1 MLWRNKSNLEKQ
13 IRTCSEEINNKN
25 HQLNS
30 LLKRDLRNG
39 LENCLRLVEK
49 HHIKGVHGPLIELFT
64 CDKAF
69 STAVEVTAGNK
80 LFNVVVDND
89 NVAAKVL
96 ELLGKQKDS
105 GRVTFMPLNRL
116 NSSKITYPDTTDAFS
131 MLSKLEFEPVFEKA
145 FQQVFGRTLICRSLD
160 SGRKLSRQ
168 YQLDAVTLDGD
179 QCSNKGSFT
188 GGSIEWKVA
197 KVDIVR
203 QRRERQEEYAEAES
217 ELQKIQ
223 SGEGGLEEK
232 ITKLNSQVRQSE
244 QSRYAMKNEHDDM
257 KDEVKKL
264 VRDVADKRAL
274 AEQKV
279 ALCDKMERA
288 LTESGKTLSEL
299 TVELKSAFDTQLTA
313 TEQSELRTLNNDLPD
328 LQDELVKLGHQR
340 AGAESEKDECE
351 EALTGNL
358 VQQQEELES
367 DLQNFELNTG
377 DRDSTLEQHKDIF
390 DAAAATVSELED
402 QQKILDKDTQAVR
415 KTQNN
420 HLKEAEAQRKIIDG
434 CQGFVESEGKRLE
447 KLISSSQVLQAKA
460 EEASRKIASLGLLP
474 ETFAKFNNKS
484 AKELMKLLQKCNEKL
499 KKFSHVNKKAL
510 DQHVQFTEQC
520 ELLRTRKQELDNGSQ
535 AIQQLITQLDN
546 KKNEAILRTFKGVS
560 KHFTNVFKELVPVGN
575 GNLVMRRKRDEDQE
589 EGNNPGG
596 GKNDVEQFTGVG
608 IKVSFTGQGQ
618 QMMMKQLSGGQ
629 KSLVALAL
637 VFSIQRCDP
646 APFYLFDEIDAAL
659 DPVART
665 AVANMIRRQSSSS
678 SDTPTQFI
686 TTTFRPEL
694 VNAADKHYQI
704 SFANKVSRINS
715 VNIATAMKSIAPH

>member
-1 MLWRNKSNLEKQ
+1 
-13 IRTCSEEINNKN
+13 
-25 HQLNS
+25 
-30 LLKRDLRNG
+30 
-39 LENCLRLVEK
+39 
-49 HHIKGVHGPLIELFT
+49 
-64 CDKAF
+64 
-69 STAVEVTAGNK
+69 
-80 LFNVVVDND
+80 
-89 NVAAKVL
+89 
-96 ELLGKQKDS
+96 
-105 GRVTFMPLNRL
+105 
-116 NSSKITYPDTTDAFS
+116 

-203 QRRERQEEYAEAES
+203 QRRERQGEYAEAES

-279 ALCDKMERA
+279 ALCDKMERT

-299 TVELKSAFDTQLTA
+299 TVELKSAFDTELTA
-313 TEQSELRTLNNDLPD
+313 KEQSELRTLNNDLPD

-377 DRDSTLEQHKDIF
+377 DRDSTLEQHKEIF
-390 DAAAATVSELED
+390 DAAAAAVSELED

-484 AKELMKLLQKCNEKL
+484 TKELMKLLQKCNEKL

-560 KHFTNVFKELVPVGN
+560 KHFTNVFKELVPIGN

-589 EGNNPGG
+589 EGNNPAG

>member
-1 MLWRNKSNLEKQ
+1 M
-13 IRTCSEEINNKN
+13 
-25 HQLNS
+25 
-30 LLKRDLRNG
+30 
-39 LENCLRLVEK
+39 
-49 HHIKGVHGPLIELFT
+49 
-64 CDKAF
+64 
-69 STAVEVTAGNK
+69 
-80 LFNVVVDND
+80 
-89 NVAAKVL
+89 
-96 ELLGKQKDS
+96 
-105 GRVTFMPLNRL
+105 
-116 NSSKITYPDTTDAFS
+116 
-131 MLSKLEFEPVFEKA
+131 
-145 FQQVFGRTLICRSLD
+145 
-160 SGRKLSRQ
+160 
-168 YQLDAVTLDGD
+168 
-179 QCSNKGSFT
+179 
-188 GGSIEWKVA
+188 
-197 KVDIVR
+197 
-203 QRRERQEEYAEAES
+203 
-217 ELQKIQ
+217 
-223 SGEGGLEEK
+223 
-232 ITKLNSQVRQSE
+232 
-244 QSRYAMKNEHDDM
+244 
-257 KDEVKKL
+257 
-264 VRDVADKRAL
+264 
-274 AEQKV
+274 
-279 ALCDKMERA
+279 
-288 LTESGKTLSEL
+288 
-299 TVELKSAFDTQLTA
+299 
-313 TEQSELRTLNNDLPD
+313 
-328 LQDELVKLGHQR
+328 
-340 AGAESEKDECE
+340 
-351 EALTGNL
+351 
-358 VQQQEELES
+358 
-367 DLQNFELNTG
+367 
-377 DRDSTLEQHKDIF
+377 
-390 DAAAATVSELED
+390 
-402 QQKILDKDTQAVR
+402 R